1 MSAEPDECGTVAI
14 GGAADC
20 ESADCESAD
29 CESASTVTI
38 RINNELALP
47 HARAKD
53 ARAFFVVDSETIG
66 LNAK

>member
-1 MSAEPDECGTVAI
+1 MSAEPDDCGTVAI
-14 GGAADC
+14 GGA
-20 ESADCESAD
+20 ADCESAD

>member
-1 MSAEPDECGTVAI
+1 MSAEPDDCGTVAI
-14 GGAADC
+14 GGA
-20 ESADCESAD
+20 AD

-53 ARAFFVVDSETIG
+53 ARAFFVVDSETNG

>member
-1 MSAEPDECGTVAI
+1 MRAEPDDCGTVAI
-14 GGAADC
+14 GEA
-20 ESADCESAD
+20 AD

>member
-1 MSAEPDECGTVAI
+1 MSAEPDDCGTVAI
-14 GGAADC
+14 GGA
-20 ESADCESAD
+20 AD